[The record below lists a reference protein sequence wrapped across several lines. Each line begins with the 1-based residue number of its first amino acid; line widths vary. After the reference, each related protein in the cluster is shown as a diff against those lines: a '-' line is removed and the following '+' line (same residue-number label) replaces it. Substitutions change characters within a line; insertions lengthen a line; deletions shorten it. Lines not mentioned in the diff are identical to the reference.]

1 MSGKGYVMGK
11 KRHIQDT
18 TTQYGFA
25 LEFVERQATKF
36 DGLRD
41 WYKWNSDDGRF
52 TVCCDDA
59 CDDSGRHTIHIFLTG
74 DFKYRPE
81 VYVRMDDDTGKIGYI
96 VVRRGSDDGGLVSL
110 EQIDAYINELVVTR
124 KAVQA
129 IQALFIDGWSAI
141 KSKVDLDF
149 AIVRQFGEN
158 RMPATSEEFW
168 SKVIK
173 E

>member
-1 MSGKGYVMGK
+1 MGRK
-11 KRHIQDT
+11 HHVQDI
-18 TTQYGFA
+18 TTQYGFT
-25 LEFVERQATKF
+25 LESVERQETKL

-59 CDDSGRHTIHIFLTG
+59 CDDSGRHAIHIFLTG

-81 VYVRMDDDTGKIGYI
+81 VYVRTDDNTGAFASI
-96 VVRRGSDDGGLVSL
+96 VVRRGSDDGGLTSL
-110 EQIDAYINELVVTR
+110 EQIDAYIGELVVTR

-129 IQALFIDGWSAI
+129 IQVLFIDGWKKV

-149 AIVRQFGEN
+149 ALVRQFGEN
-158 RMPATSEEFW
+158 RLPATSEEFW
-168 SKVIK
+168 SKVMK